1 VRCPSI
7 RGSEFTPP
15 CSDRKCHAFSVRVE
29 VCCKLEAHE
38 FWPGTVMSDKVDL
51 YLLWESMLN
60 MSLFDMIPKFVDARV
75 CVV

>member
-1 VRCPSI
+1 
-7 RGSEFTPP
+7 
-15 CSDRKCHAFSVRVE
+15 
-29 VCCKLEAHE
+29 
-38 FWPGTVMSDKVDL
+38 MSDKVDL